1 MTPVR
6 YAEQLCRLNPG
17 LCWDA
22 GRRSSHIKIRQNGRL
37 IGILPLRWA
46 KEGIAANSAAQFRRN
61 GLRLPGG
68 KHREKT
74 AA

>member
-1 MTPVR
+1 MTPVK
-6 YAEQLCRLNPG
+6 YAENLCRLNPG
-17 LCWDA
+17 LSYETT
-22 GRRSSHIKIRQNGRL
+22 GRSHIKLKQNGKI

-61 GLRLPGG
+61 GLRLPGD
-68 KHREKT
+68 KRREKT